1 MTPDVLQSKL
11 DHLPGQP
18 GCYLFRNAKREI
30 LYVGKA
36 AVLADRVRSYFQRG
50 SDQTPKTA
58 LLVNEIADLETIVTR
73 SELEALILESNLIK
87 RHRPRF
93 NIVLRD
99 DKQYPYL
106 RLPIK

>member
-1 MTPDVLQSKL
+1 MTTDVLQSKL

-50 SDQTPKTA
+50 SDHLAHHGAAQHHA
-58 LLVNEIADLETIVTR
+58 LVQAHDHRLAGAHIVP
-73 SELEALILESNLIK
+73 LPQA
-87 RHRPRF
+87 PRTG
-93 NIVLRD
+93 
-99 DKQYPYL
+99 KQAVQ
-106 RLPIK
+106 K